1 MIDYYHPEDLA
12 TLKEVY
18 ETVMKKAHTG
28 VSFYSKPYRFL
39 INNGS
44 WITLETEWTSFVNPW
59 SKKLEFIIGYN
70 RVLTGPKNPN
80 IFATSTENI
89 QLSDELLT
97 KHKNI
102 QEDILS
108 LLSEAVTRPSDT
120 VKQVVS
126 KRCQALASFME
137 SLLDDI
143 NRKDL
148 QLDVQIE
155 SDVTFSEKDS
165 VMLGDISPHHE
176 NWQDSKSSSE
186 TPPSYN
192 QLNYN
197 ENLQRFFDSHPITTT
212 DEQVE
217 NIESNEV
224 RSGDARTNVSNV
236 HGYGENDSGGNLSSG
251 SNVHMESI
259 TNTSNTG
266 TGTSSGSYQPP
277 TLTQELLCKH
287 NEDMEKNMIKR
298 HKVARLSG
306 RCAEKV
312 KKAPDKTIGHGV
324 KRSGSHSWEGEAHKS
339 SKHDHFTEVR
349 REANLDTTPNISGK
363 FSAQQTCSRS
373 IDPWPP
379 FSVTTIQG
387 SNMSNQIN
395 GRGFM
400 PTVYYIPAPQP
411 NNNVEQKS
419 SGYQTVQY
427 MTSVLYPPFNVSHPH
442 VMYQP
447 LIYQPMPFQP
457 LPTPSNIGAQP
468 NASMNYTVTINIKN

>member
-1 MIDYYHPEDLA
+1 
-12 TLKEVY
+12 
-18 ETVMKKAHTG
+18 MKKAHTG

-59 SKKLEFIIGYN
+59 SKKLEFIIGHN
-70 RVLTGPKNPN
+70 RVLKGPKNPN
-80 IFATSTENI
+80 IFATDLESVQFTE
-89 QLSDELLT
+89 ELLA
-97 KHKNI
+97 KRKSI

-148 QLDVQIE
+148 QLDVQVE
-155 SDVTFSEKDS
+155 SDVTFSERDS
-165 VMLGDISPHHE
+165 VMLGEISPHHE

-212 DEQVE
+212 DEQIE

-224 RSGDARTNVSNV
+224 RSGDARTNVSPL
-236 HGYGENDSGGNLSSG
+236 HGYGENDSGGKLSSG
-251 SNVHMESI
+251 SNVYMESI
-259 TNTSNTG
+259 TNTSNSG

-277 TLTQELLCKH
+277 TLTQELICKH

-298 HKVARLSG
+298 HKVTRLSG
-306 RCAEKV
+306 RLAEKV

-339 SKHDHFTEVR
+339 SKHDHFTETR
-349 REANLDTTPNISGK
+349 REANQDTTEK
-363 FSAQQTCSRS
+363 FGSQQNRSQS

-387 SNMSNQIN
+387 SNMSSHIN
-395 GRGFM
+395 GRRVM
-400 PTVYYIPAPQP
+400 PTLYYIPAPQAT
-411 NNNVEQKS
+411 NNVDQKS
-419 SGYQTVQY
+419 AGYQTVQY
-427 MTSVLYPPFNVSHPH
+427 MTMTGVLYPSFNVSHPH
-442 VMYQP
+442 LMYQP

-457 LPTPSNIGAQP
+457 LPPPSNIGAHS
-468 NASMNYTVTINIKN
+468 NSSMNYTVSTIYKSQLNHI

>member
-1 MIDYYHPEDLA
+1 MVLITDYYHPEDLP
-12 TLKEVY
+12 LVKEVY

-28 VSFYSKPYRFL
+28 VSFFSKPYRFL
-39 INNGS
+39 INNAS

-59 SKKLEFIIGYN
+59 SKKLEFIIGHN
-70 RVLTGPKNPN
+70 RVLKGPKNPN
-80 IFATSTENI
+80 IFDTSSEPV
-89 QLSDELLT
+89 QFSEELLT
-97 KHKNI
+97 IRKGI
-102 QEDILS
+102 QEDILN
-108 LLSEAVTRPSDT
+108 LLSDAVTRPSDT

-148 QLDVQIE
+148 DVQIE
-155 SDVTFSEKDS
+155 SDVTFSERDS
-165 VMLGDISPHHE
+165 VMLGEISPHHE

-197 ENLQRFFDSHPITTT
+197 ENLQRFFDSHPITRTEDHIENT
-212 DEQVE
+212 EYRKNIE

-224 RSGDARTNVSNV
+224 TSGDTRTNVSPL
-236 HGYGENDSGGNLSSG
+236 HGYGENDSSFSL
-251 SNVHMESI
+251 

-266 TGTSSGSYQPP
+266 TGTSNGSYQPP
-277 TLTQELLCKH
+277 TLTQELLSKH

-306 RCAEKV
+306 RLADKV
-312 KKAPDKTIGHGV
+312 KKGPDKTIGHGV
-324 KRSGSHSWEGEAHKS
+324 KRSGSNSWEGETPKS
-339 SKHDHFTEVR
+339 SKHDHFTETR
-349 REANLDTTPNISGK
+349 REPIPDNAPNITGK
-363 FSAQQTCSRS
+363 FVAQQTCSRGL
-373 IDPWPP
+373 DPWPP

-387 SNMSNQIN
+387 SNMSSQIH

-400 PTVYYIPAPQP
+400 PTVYYVPAPQAA
-411 NNNVEQKS
+411 NNVEQKPT
-419 SGYQTVQY
+419 GFQY
-427 MTSVLYPPFNVSHPH
+427 MTGVLYPFNVSHQH

-457 LPTPSNIGAQP
+457 LPTPSHIGAQSNP
-468 NASMNYTVTINIKN
+468 SMNYTVSKLKILLYS